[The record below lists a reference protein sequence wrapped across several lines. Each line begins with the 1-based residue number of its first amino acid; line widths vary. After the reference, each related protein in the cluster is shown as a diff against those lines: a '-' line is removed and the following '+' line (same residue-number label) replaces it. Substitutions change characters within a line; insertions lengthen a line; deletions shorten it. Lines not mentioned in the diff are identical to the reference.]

1 MRPTLRRMANL
12 LLDNPLL
19 LKELRVGLRERKIF
33 LLQTVYLVVL
43 GASTAAFLF
52 SASEPGDL
60 LEMPEHGRLMHQI
73 LFWTQLAMVILITPS
88 LTCGQISGER
98 ENQTLELLRASRLRT
113 VEIVTGKLAYALA
126 YVGLLLVS
134 SLPMV
139 AVVFL
144 MGGVSPLEVLV
155 SYVILGL
162 VATLSGLLGLFFSA
176 REHRTGYATN
186 QAYGTLILLFFLSA
200 AAIPALFELLQ
211 QGQMVGSGPV
221 EVPLWTV
228 LLGNSLLLGSF
239 LFVKVQNHLRRR
251 AIHEIWLGRVFLS
264 GYLFDSLLLG
274 LLMAD
279 RQPSPTTEDLAA
291 LWCLGLTIALLSA
304 GCFLD
309 PQPFAGPREEAWRRR
324 SLHYRWWHW
333 LVALVA
339 GLGVAGGAQVA
350 SGGDARMV
358 GTSIGLC
365 TAMML
370 VFMVWLRVLHQLL
383 GRRPRFAALYY
394 VTVPAL
400 LTLPL
405 LPLSSNPDRLDFWD
419 GVQLSPLPALWA
431 LWVPMPQVYL
441 GRQALDLATA
451 CLATWLGLTCLAWA
465 LLMARQTWLRHRQAR
480 REG

>member
-155 SYVILGL
+155 SYGILGL

-176 REHRTGYATN
+176 REQKTGHATN
-186 QAYGTLILLFFLSA
+186 QAYGILILAFILSLGA
-200 AAIPALFELLQ
+200 LPALAEMLSRGQTLGTGRYAIPLWLYLLAHA
-211 QGQMVGSGPV
+211 GG
-221 EVPLWTV
+221 LAA
-228 LLGNSLLLGSF
+228 F
-239 LFVKVQNHLRRR
+239 LFLKVQNHLRRR
-251 AIHEIWLGRVFLS
+251 VAHELWLGR
-264 GYLFDSLLLG
+264 LFMVVWLINCGLLG
-274 LLMAD
+274 LVMSTGNSWTDPEPVAATWCAVLTVA
-279 RQPSPTTEDLAA
+279 LAS
-291 LWCLGLTIALLSA
+291 L

-309 PQPFAGPREEAWRRR
+309 PQPFAAPREEARRR
-324 SLHYRWWHW
+324 
-333 LVALVA
+333 A
-339 GLGVAGGAQVA
+339 GLAFRPWFWHGVLLTGLALMAGAQGALGAPIGQVL
-350 SGGDARMV
+350 S
-358 GTSIGLC
+358 TLGLC
-365 TAMML
+365 AGVSLGFAVVT
-370 VFMVWLRVLHQLL
+370 RNLHILL
-383 GRRPRFAALYY
+383 GGRPRFATLYY
-394 VTVPAL
+394 AL
-400 LTLPL
+400 LPAVLVLPTLPL
-405 LPLSSNPDRLDFWD
+405 ASGESARTFWL
-419 GVQLSPLPALWA
+419 GTQVSPLPAVWSLWNDMPDV
-431 LWVPMPQVYL
+431 LLGGWTVDLPM
-441 GRQALDLATA
+441 A
-451 CLATWLGLTCLAWA
+451 CLLSWLGLAA
-465 LLMARQTWLRHRQAR
+465 LLGALRALRRTRPAREA
-480 REG
+480 